1 MYSDRDPV
9 LCKYTGAV
17 RVVVQILR
25 APVYPGCG
33 MHICGLVRHGCV
45 EWGLVSTQDR
55 QKYKHRFRLSLYS
68 VCIRFVFGLY
78 SVCIRFVF
86 GLYFPYKTKVGMYYI
101 HTSTQY
107 TSTYTAASGYNYCI
121 LIVTKC

>member
-1 MYSDRDPV
+1 M
-9 LCKYTGAV
+9 LCKYTGV
-17 RVVVQILR
+17 VHVVVQVLR

-45 EWGLVSTQDR
+45 ERGAGFYTGSAKVQTSASPQ
-55 QKYKHRFRLSLYS
+55 FVFGLYS

-86 GLYFPYKTKVGMYYI
+86 PVQNKGWHVLYTYI
-101 HTSTQY
+101 HSVY
-107 TSTYTAASGYNYCI
+107 TSTYTAASGYSVY
-121 LIVTKC
+121 LL